1 MKKILSLLS
10 ILALSFT
17 VATAAEPI
25 NFDAQNI
32 DAEFEQL
39 NKIEK
44 FVQNNEG
51 TTLDNLK
58 SQNSE
63 LLSNINLEADTAS
76 VVAASDLPAGIP
88 AFWWGCVLTI
98 LGVVLVYVLTD
109 KDNAQTKKALLGCL
123 VSGGLYIIWWIVL
136 AAAGSSGFWF

>member
-1 MKKILSLLS
+1 MKRILSLIT

-32 DAEFEQL
+32 DSEFEQL

-44 FVQNNEG
+44 FVINNEG

-63 LLSNINLEADTAS
+63 LLSDINIEADAAS
-76 VVAASDLPAGIP
+76 VVASSDLPAGIP
-88 AFWWGCVLTI
+88 AFWWGCVLSWVGLI
-98 LGVVLVYVLTD
+98 LVYVLTD
-109 KDNAQTKKALLGCL
+109 KDSAQTKKALMGCL
-123 VSGGLYIIWWIVL
+123 LGAGIWVIYYVLVVSLSI
-136 AAAGSSGFWF
+136 F

>member
-1 MKKILSLLS
+1 MKRILSLFS

-25 NFDAQNI
+25 NLDAKNI

-63 LLSNINLEADTAS
+63 LLTDIKIEADTAS
-76 VVAASDLPAGIP
+76 VVASSELPAGIP
-88 AFWWGCVLTI
+88 AFWWGCVLSWVGLI
-98 LGVVLVYVLTD
+98 LVYVLTD
-109 KDNAQTKKALLGCL
+109 KDSAQTKKALLGCL
-123 VSGGLYIIWWIVL
+123 VG
-136 AAAGSSGFWF
+136 AAVWVIFYGIRVAVWF

>member
-1 MKKILSLLS
+1 MKKILSLFS
-10 ILALSFT
+10 ILALSFSM
-17 VATAAEPI
+17 AIAAEPI
-25 NFDAQNI
+25 NYDAQNI
-32 DAEFEQL
+32 ESEFDKL
-39 NKIEK
+39 NKIEN

-51 TTLDNLK
+51 TTLENLQ

-63 LLSNINLEADTAS
+63 LLANINIEADTAS
-76 VVAASDLPAGIP
+76 VVASSDLPAGIP

-123 VSGGLYIIWWIVL
+123 VSGGVYIIWWIVV
-136 AAAGSSGFWF
+136 AAIGSRGFF

>member
-1 MKKILSLLS
+1 MKKIFSLIT
-10 ILALSFT
+10 ILALCFT

-63 LLSNINLEADTAS
+63 LLSNINLEADAAS
-76 VVAASDLPAGIP
+76 VVASSDLPAGIP
-88 AFWWGCVLTI
+88 AFWWGCVLSWVGLI
-98 LGVVLVYVLTD
+98 LVYVLTD
-109 KDNAQTKKALLGCL
+109 KDSAQTKKALMGCL
-123 VSGGLYIIWWIVL
+123 VGAGVWVIYYVL
-136 AAAGSSGFWF
+136 VVSLSIF

>member
-1 MKKILSLLS
+1 MKRILSLIT

-32 DAEFEQL
+32 DTEFEQL

-63 LLSNINLEADTAS
+63 LLADIKIEADTAS
-76 VVAASDLPAGIP
+76 VVASSDLPAGIP
-88 AFWWGCVLTI
+88 AFWWGCI
-98 LGVVLVYVLTD
+98 LSWIGLILVYVITD

-123 VSGGLYIIWWIVL
+123 VG
-136 AAAGSSGFWF
+136 AGVWVIYYVFVVAINVF

>member
-1 MKKILSLLS
+1 M
-10 ILALSFT
+10 SFT

-25 NFDAQNI
+25 NFDAKTI
-32 DAEFEQL
+32 DSEFEQL

-63 LLSNINLEADTAS
+63 LLTDINIEADTAS
-76 VVAASDLPAGIP
+76 AVASSDLPAGIP
-88 AFWWGCVLTI
+88 AFWWGCVLSWI
-98 LGVVLVYVLTD
+98 GLILVYVLTD
-109 KDNAQTKKALLGCL
+109 KDSAQTKKALLGCL
-123 VSGGLYIIWWIVL
+123 VGAGVWVIYYVL
-136 AAAGSSGFWF
+136 VVSISIF